1 MELDGR
7 LISVFLGAIVDG
19 HIVKV
24 DISLAV
30 HEISRLLIEICNE
43 ELAAP
48 RMIIIWSPTSFI
60 SIGCDVD
67 VAAEEEDFATHVDS
81 SVAVCSRKSGTEMIA
96 CQCLGQRDDARARI
110 IAVNYGGLTVVDLDI
125 SGWKTKLI
133 ILPIHEPGV
142 LVHFDLGIA
151 WLCRLYQASQPRSL
165 LSKHV
170 EGASHDEVLV

>member
-1 MELDGR
+1 M
-7 LISVFLGAIVDG
+7 
-19 HIVKV
+19 VKV
-24 DISLAV
+24 HISLAV
-30 HEISRLLIEICNE
+30 LKISRLLIEICDE

-48 RMIIIWSPTSFI
+48 RMIVRWSPTSFI
-60 SIGCDVD
+60 SVGCDVD

-81 SVAVCSRKSGTEMIA
+81 SVAISSRKSGTKMIA

-110 IAVNYGGLTVVDLDI
+110 IAVNYDGLTVVDLDI
-125 SGWKTKLI
+125 SCWKTKLI
-133 ILPIHEPGV
+133 VLPVHEPGV